1 MSLLSNI
8 FHAAGRVFAEGA
20 YTPSVS
26 PVTKSVLFA
35 IPTEK
40 KTDGE
45 LVAEMM
51 KRVGGK

>member
-26 PVTKSVLFA
+26 PVTMRSVRFV
-35 IPTEK
+35 IPTEVK
-40 KTDGE
+40 QTGS
-45 LVAEMM
+45 
-51 KRVGGK
+51 